1 MDIEE
6 ILKNQSEELLEI
18 DLCCLEEEL
27 DTGGYSRLY
36 AARCKN
42 LISAIRNRKTF
53 AVNKVVDDD
62 QQEDPVSQIREVPLG
77 QLSPFS
83 TPSPSARSVGMTPD
97 DLLWSHVLDAR
108 RGSRQRSDL
117 IKLLECEQA
126 LDERFVEAHIGDM
139 TQEELSVFLEHR
151 DFSEPFLDRY
161 FSVLDSAKVG
171 RFQLFSEEFFIRH
184 FSEMN
189 PTIVLKQGKNPWRK
203 KEARSKK
210 LDTFL
215 RIKGVRF

>member
-1 MDIEE
+1 MDIEG

-27 DTGGYSRLY
+27 DTGGYSATY
-36 AARCKN
+36 TVRCKN
-42 LISAIRNRKTF
+42 LISAIRNKKTLP
-53 AVNKVVDDD
+53 AKKVADAEP
-62 QQEDPVSQIREVPLG
+62 QGGLASQIHEVPLDR
-77 QLSPFS
+77 LSPFS
-83 TPSPSARSVGMTPD
+83 TPLPSAKSVGVTAD

-108 RGSRQRSDL
+108 RGSRQRADL
-117 IKLLECEQA
+117 IKLLENERA
-126 LDERFVEAHIGDM
+126 LDERFVEVHIGDM
-139 TQEELSVFLEHR
+139 TQEELCIFLEHR
-151 DFSEPFLDRY
+151 NFSEPFLDRY

-171 RFQLFSEEFFIRH
+171 RFQLFSEEFFIKH

-189 PTIVLKQGKNPWRK
+189 PTIVLKQGKNPWRR